1 MLRYIG
7 NKLLLLFQAIR
18 DILHENVA
26 STSGQQEMHVIPVG
40 DSSTSMQVW
49 IL

>member
-7 NKLLLLFQAIR
+7 NKLLLLLLFQAIR
-18 DILHENVA
+18 DILHENDA

-40 DSSTSMQVW
+40 DSSTSMQV
-49 IL
+49 

>member
-1 MLRYIG
+1 MLGYIG
-7 NKLLLLFQAIR
+7 NKLLLFQAIR

-40 DSSTSMQVW
+40 DSSTSMQLW